1 VVRPRTVRLTVPVE
15 LRQLRYFVTVAEEL
29 HFGRAAGRLHIVQS
43 AVSQQIRRLE
53 RELGAELFD
62 RTPRT
67 VRLTPAGRL
76 LLPEAHAVLAAAD
89 RARAV
94 LADAAG
100 VNGATLRLGTSD
112 GLGDHLDQ
120 VLSALA
126 EYVPQLSVEL
136 MSAPTRARLDQVRAH
151 ELDATFVRG
160 ITESPGLRLIPLWLD
175 QLTIALP
182 IDHPLADAASVDL
195 AELAGLPL
203 RLAGHS
209 RNAPLHD
216 LVLSACREAG
226 FAPVFGPVFTT
237 MQDTLAAVGSG
248 SGSWTV
254 AYESH
259 ARRLPSPR
267 VAFRRTTRPIRMPT
281 LLAVSAGSPP
291 WCLDE
296 LLRACDHDR

>member
-1 VVRPRTVRLTVPVE
+1 VRLTVPVE

-29 HFGRAAGRLHIVQS
+29 HFGRAAERLHIVQS

-76 LLPEAHAVLAAAD
+76 LLPEAHAVLSAAD

-94 LADAAG
+94 IAEAAG
-100 VNGATLRLGTSD
+100 VHGATLRLGTSD

-120 VLSALA
+120 VLAALA
-126 EYVPQLSVEL
+126 GYSVEL
-136 MSAPTRARLDQVRAH
+136 VSAPTRARLDQVRAH

-175 QLTIALP
+175 QLTVALP
-182 IDHPLADAASVDL
+182 IDHPLADAASVEL

-226 FAPVFGPVFTT
+226 FTPVFGPVFTT

-248 SGSWTV
+248 SASWTV

-281 LLAVSAGSPP
+281 LLAVSASSPP